1 MTYST
6 LPPLWTFPPFQS
18 PCHLTLPHT
27 HGIFDPCTL
36 RGISHL
42 STIHGIG
49 DTQIWQTRS
58 QALMLN
64 HNAPMPVSLAESIS
78 LWLKV
83 WWLHESQSHQ
93 NDGRHWTMEDGE
105 TLNTGHPTIYRI
117 FFFFFF
123 IMVKSESGQISTSRL
138 RLLRQLWLIQQKY
151 RYVFLYPILQYI
163 DISLLVTTEYYHTQ
177 RTKYYK
183 PPGNSFHLKSKRHN
197 YTTQTPLNIVINAM
211 GEKIIIAP
219 QS

>member
-1 MTYST
+1 MTMSGWKPTISLIHPSLLSSMQCISRPSTLPVILTGLPSMTYST
-6 LPPLWTFPPFQS
+6 LPPPWTFPPFQP

-27 HGIFDPCTL
+27 HGTFDPCTL

-49 DTQIWQTRS
+49 DTQIWQNGR

-64 HNAPMPVSLAESIS
+64 HNAPIPVFLVESIS

-93 NDGRHWTMEDGE
+93 NDGTHWTMEDGE
-105 TLNTGHPTIYRI
+105 TLYTGHPTIYTI
-117 FFFFFF
+117 LFFHNGK
-123 IMVKSESGQISTSRL
+123 IWIWASIAWCLPSTSRL

-151 RYVFLYPILQYI
+151 R
-163 DISLLVTTEYYHTQ
+163 
-177 RTKYYK
+177 
-183 PPGNSFHLKSKRHN
+183 
-197 YTTQTPLNIVINAM
+197 
-211 GEKIIIAP
+211 
-219 QS
+219 